1 MTELAENDEAPAYEQ
16 DTAREHIRGS
26 SLLLVGRFLALALGV
41 VTDVLLVRY
50 LSKSDY
56 GIFAW
61 ALSIASL
68 GATVALV
75 GLDKAIG
82 RFVPIF
88 QEEHDRDRVAG
99 VIVMMVLTVIVVGVA
114 LVVALLV
121 LAGPL
126 GSTIS
131 DDPVALA
138 TLLVVSALIPIR
150 ALDSLQ
156 VAMLA
161 IFASPFAIFF
171 RRFVLAPGFELAV
184 VALLVILGG
193 NLAFVA
199 VGYVIAALAGVLL
212 YGAILAGILIRDGVF
227 ANVHLARLRMPS
239 REIFSFAIPLLSSDF
254 VFLLRGS
261 LLVILL
267 EALRG
272 ATDVA
277 EFRAVLPIAR
287 NNMIVL
293 QTFTFLFTPMASR
306 LFARRDREGMSELYW
321 RSAAWIAVVTF
332 PIFAVSFSLAEPVTV
347 LLFGERYEDS
357 WPILAIIAAGY
368 YFNVALGFN
377 GLVLR
382 IVGAVRYVVMVDIL
396 TLAISIPLSIW
407 LVIEF
412 GALGAGVS
420 LATILVIQNLLYH
433 VALPRLA
440 GVGVFDVRYARTYVL
455 IAAAAA
461 LLAALQLLVDPPFV
475 IALPLVGVTSL
486 LVIYLSREVL
496 QVGDTFPEI
505 RRLPLAGRLFGG

>member
-1 MTELAENDEAPAYEQ
+1 MRASTDAPAVEA
-16 DTAREHIRGS
+16 DTTREHVRGS
-26 SLLLVGRFLALALGV
+26 SLLLVGRVLALALGV

-50 LSKSDY
+50 LTKSDY
-56 GIFAW
+56 GVFAW

-88 QEEHDRDRVAG
+88 QERGDRDSVAG
-99 VIVMMVLTVIVVGVA
+99 AIVMMTLTVLIVGVA
-114 LVVALLV
+114 LVMALLV

-126 GSTIS
+126 GSGIT
-131 DDPVALA
+131 DDPLALS
-138 TLLVVSALIPIR
+138 TLLLVAALVPIR
-150 ALDSLQ
+150 AIDSLQ
-156 VAMLA
+156 IAMLA

-193 NLAFVA
+193 SLRFVA
-199 VGYVIAALAGVLL
+199 IGYVLAALAGVLL
-212 YGAILAGILIRDGVF
+212 YGAILAGILIRGGVF
-227 ANVHLARLRMPS
+227 DGVHLARLHLPT
-239 REIFSFAIPLLSSDF
+239 REIFSFSIPLLSSDF

-267 EALRG
+267 EALRSS
-272 ATDVA
+272 TDVA

-293 QTFTFLFTPMASR
+293 QTFTFLFTPMAAR
-306 LFARRDREGMSELYW
+306 LFARGDRAAMGELYW
-321 RSAAWIAVVTF
+321 RSAAWVAVVTF
-332 PIFAVSFSLAEPVTV
+332 PIFAVSFSLAQPVTV
-347 LLFGERYEDS
+347 LLFGERYENS

-382 IVGAVRYVVMVDIL
+382 IVGAVRYVVAVDVV

-407 LVIEF
+407 LVVQL
-412 GALGAGVS
+412 GALGAGLS
-420 LATILVIQNLLYH
+420 LAAILAIQNLLYH
-433 VALPRLA
+433 AALPRLA
-440 GVGVFDVRYARTYVL
+440 GIALFDLRYARTYGHIA
-455 IAAAAA
+455 IAAAG
-461 LLAALQLLVDPPFV
+461 LAILQLFVDPSIVF
-475 IALPLVGVTSL
+475 ALPLVAATSL
-486 LVIYLSREVL
+486 AVIYLSRDAL
-496 QVGDTFPEI
+496 HVGDTFPELM
-505 RRLPLAGRLFGG
+505 RLPFARRLFGA

>member
-1 MTELAENDEAPAYEQ
+1 MTELAENDDAPAYEQ

-99 VIVMMVLTVIVVGVA
+99 VIVMMVLTVIVVGLA

-272 ATDVA
+272 ATDFA
-277 EFRAVLPIAR
+277 EFRAVL
-287 NNMIVL
+287 
-293 QTFTFLFTPMASR
+293 Q
-306 LFARRDREGMSELYW
+306 
-321 RSAAWIAVVTF
+321 
-332 PIFAVSFSLAEPVTV
+332 
-347 LLFGERYEDS
+347 
-357 WPILAIIAAGY
+357 
-368 YFNVALGFN
+368 
-377 GLVLR
+377 
-382 IVGAVRYVVMVDIL
+382 
-396 TLAISIPLSIW
+396 
-407 LVIEF
+407 
-412 GALGAGVS
+412 
-420 LATILVIQNLLYH
+420 
-433 VALPRLA
+433 
-440 GVGVFDVRYARTYVL
+440 
-455 IAAAAA
+455 
-461 LLAALQLLVDPPFV
+461 
-475 IALPLVGVTSL
+475 
-486 LVIYLSREVL
+486 
-496 QVGDTFPEI
+496 
-505 RRLPLAGRLFGG
+505 